1 MKKLK
6 FIVFIMFLFGIML
19 SFSSC
24 LVTRRHDNGRHYGWF
39 KKHDNHHYD
48 RGRSA
53 RVYEYDNHKQPA
65 TKSYKSSKS
74 KSSKSKKSDK
84 NQWDAKK

>member
-6 FIVFIMFLFGIML
+6 IIVLMMFLSGILL
-19 SFSSC
+19 SFTSC
-24 LVTRRHDNGRHYGWF
+24 LVTRRHDNGKHYGWF

-48 RGRSA
+48 RGRTV
-53 RVYEYDNHKQPA
+53 RVYEYDNHHKQPVK
-65 TKSYKSSKS
+65 KSS
-74 KSSKSKKSDK
+74 KSSKSNKSKK